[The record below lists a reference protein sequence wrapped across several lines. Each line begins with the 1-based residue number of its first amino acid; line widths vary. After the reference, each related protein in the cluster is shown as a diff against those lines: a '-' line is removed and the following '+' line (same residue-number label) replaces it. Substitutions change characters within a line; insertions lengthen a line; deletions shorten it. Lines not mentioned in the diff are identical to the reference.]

1 MIRVYLALFLL
12 LISGVSFV
20 ASGMPIVKTVGTVEI
35 LAALIGLHA
44 HYTSEK
50 S

>member
-12 LISGVSFV
+12 LISGASLV
-20 ASGMPIVKTVGTVEI
+20 ASGMPVLKTVGGVEI
-35 LAALIGLHA
+35 LFALIGLHA